1 MPPSQ
6 QNQEVGVLICD
17 AVTKH
22 VTVKVNRVLFKKNK
36 MEIFYAHH
44 LSLTSQYAF
53 ADARV

>member
-22 VTVKVNRVLFKKNK
+22 VTVKVNRVLFNKNK
-36 MEIFYAHH
+36 MEIFYAHD

-53 ADARV
+53 ADAH

>member
-22 VTVKVNRVLFKKNK
+22 VTVKVNSAFEKNK
-36 MEIFYAHH
+36 MEIFYAHD

-53 ADARV
+53 ADAH